1 MPLRWTLL
9 LAFCCA
15 LPCMPALASP
25 APRIEVLAEGLEHPW
40 ALTELADGRLLITER
55 PGRLRVFESGQLLAD
70 AVEGLPP
77 VLALG
82 QGGLLEVL
90 ADQNHADN
98 GWLYLSWAHGSRRD
112 NATRLG
118 RARLDGM
125 RLVDLEV
132 LFTATPGKRG
142 GAHYGGRLA
151 QLPDG
156 SLVLGLGDAF
166 SQREQAQRL
175 DSHLGKIV
183 RVGADGTVPADNP
196 FVGRSDA
203 LPEIYSY
210 GHRNVQGI
218 AWDARRGVLWSHEH
232 GPRGG
237 DELNRIE
244 PGVNYGWPV
253 ATAGRDYS
261 GAQISPF
268 ASYEGMRDPVHGWTP
283 SIAPAGL
290 AVYRGAVFPDW
301 DGSLLVTALAG
312 RALHRLSPRDDG
324 GFDEEVLLAN
334 LGERLRDVRVARD
347 GSVLLLTDSARG
359 RLLRLTPGSGTGN

>member
-1 MPLRWTLL
+1 MFRCPALL
-9 LAFCCA
+9 LAMCC
-15 LPCMPALASP
+15 LVSSP
-25 APRIEVLAEGLEHPW
+25 AAAQAPPTVEVLAEGLEQPW
-40 ALTELADGRLLITER
+40 ALAELADGRLLITER
-55 PGRLRVFESGQLLAD
+55 PGRLRVFERGQLLAD

-77 VLALG
+77 VLELG

-90 ADQNHADN
+90 ADRDYAQN
-98 GWLYLSWAHGSRRD
+98 GWIYLTWAHGSRRD

-118 RARLDGM
+118 RARLDGL

-132 LFTATPGKRG
+132 LFTASPGKRG

-166 SQREQAQRL
+166 SQREQAQQL

-183 RVGADGTVPADNP
+183 RVGMDGTVPADNP

-203 LPEIYSY
+203 LPEIYSL

-218 AWDARRGVLWSHEH
+218 AWDAGRGVLWAHEH

-244 PGVNYGWPV
+244 PGINYGWPV

-290 AVYRGAVFPDW
+290 AVYRGGLFPAW

-312 RALHRLSPRDDG
+312 RALHRLSPRADG
-324 GFDEEVLLAN
+324 GFDEEVLLAD

-347 GSVLLLTDSARG
+347 GSVFLLTDSPRG
-359 RLLRLTPGSGTGN
+359 RLLRLTPGSGPGN